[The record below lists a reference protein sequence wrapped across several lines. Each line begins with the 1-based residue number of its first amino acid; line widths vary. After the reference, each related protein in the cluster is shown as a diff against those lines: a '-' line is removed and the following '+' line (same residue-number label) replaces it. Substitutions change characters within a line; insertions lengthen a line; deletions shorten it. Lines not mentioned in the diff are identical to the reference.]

1 MQLAERL
8 RDTLAVDC
16 DAVWANERTAD
27 TLTGVGVRL
36 HSMGLSLR
44 EVVAVLEWLGIDR
57 SHGAIWNWTHTLA
70 EAQSDPPTRNRSK
83 SMVR

>member
-1 MQLAERL
+1 MRSGQTSAPH
-8 RDTLAVDC
+8 
-16 DAVWANERTAD
+16 

-44 EVVAVLEWLGIDR
+44 EVVAVLDLLGVDR

-70 EAQSDPPTRNRSK
+70 ETQRDLPTFPRAK
-83 SMVR
+83 LL